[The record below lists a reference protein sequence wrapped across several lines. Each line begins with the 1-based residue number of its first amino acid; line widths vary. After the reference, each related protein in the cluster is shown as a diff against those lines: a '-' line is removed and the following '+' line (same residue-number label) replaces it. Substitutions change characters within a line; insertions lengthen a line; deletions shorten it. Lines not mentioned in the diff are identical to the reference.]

1 MKVLE
6 GHLTPKDR
14 QVVKAILGS
23 RIEMGAQVKYGKNVY
38 RIEKNTDFFGITDG
52 TMTVSITTIDKGL
65 IPVAGSPL
73 RRSVYT
79 AKISV

>member
-6 GHLTPKDR
+6 GHLTKNDKR
-14 QVVKAILGS
+14 TV
-23 RIEMGAQVKYGKNVY
+23 GAMLEFDMVIATHRSNTYCITKN
-38 RIEKNTDFFGITDG
+38 TDG
-52 TMTVSITTIDKGL
+52 TMTVNITTIDKGL

-73 RRSVYT
+73 RRSIYT